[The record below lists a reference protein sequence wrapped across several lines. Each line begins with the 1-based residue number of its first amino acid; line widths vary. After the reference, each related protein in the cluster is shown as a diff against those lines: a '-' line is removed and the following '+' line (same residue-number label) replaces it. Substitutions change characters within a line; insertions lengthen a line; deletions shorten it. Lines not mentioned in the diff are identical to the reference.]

1 MMKKSII
8 ILSAFLLIGLMSA
21 TAQNS
26 KVGHINSNDLLEL
39 MPEKEKAAKE
49 VQAFAQQLEAQLKT
63 MSAEYET
70 KLREYQSQQALMTEP
85 VRQLKVQEI
94 TDLENRI
101 GQFQQTAQESLAQK
115 ENEILKPIIDKAK
128 KAIDEV
134 AKEKG
139 YDYILDTG
147 LGMVLYANDSEDI
160 LPLVKKKLGLQ

>member
-1 MMKKSII
+1 MKKSII
-8 ILSAFLLIGLMSA
+8 ILSIFLLAGLLSA

-39 MPEKEKAAKE
+39 MPERDKAAKD
-49 VQAFAQQLEAQLKT
+49 VQAFAQQLENQLKT

-70 KLREYQSQQALMTEP
+70 KLKEYQSQQALMTDP

-101 GQFQQTAQESLAQK
+101 QQFQQTAQESLAKK

-128 KAIDEV
+128 KAITDV

-160 LPLVKKKLGLQ
+160 LPLVKKKLGLK